1 MSSNLPDRSAINRY
15 SNAAFNVLQVDM
27 LAEMASSL
35 AHHGE
40 LVATAMNALRAFD
53 AAPGTADERAALVRK
68 AAREVWAFFVQRE
81 VCGFRDHKDVIRQY
95 GIPAEVLARLGAIET
110 DHK

>member
-1 MSSNLPDRSAINRY
+1 MSLSDRAARNRY

-27 LAEMASSL
+27 LGEMAASL

-40 LVATAMNALRAFD
+40 LVEAAMNALN
-53 AAPGTADERAALVRK
+53 AAATPDERPGLVRK

-81 VCGFRDHKDVIRQY
+81 LCGFRDHKDVIRQY
-95 GIPAEVLARLGAIET
+95 GIPGEVLARLGAIEA
-110 DHK
+110 DHR